1 MTIHIKLLVFASPTF
16 FVFGCLLF
24 ILLGHTAAQKYRS
37 SAFFPRFSHIPP
49 DTTPFRVSLPR
60 DRENCILLRL
70 SILQPCTYMEIK
82 RTLLFKPFSAGY
94 HFMECKKRIKSLL
107 PLGGNTQFQIS
118 VSFFL
123 VFFRIKCFDHMHP
136 IVMYAA

>member
-37 SAFFPRFSHIPP
+37 TAFFPRFSHIP

-60 DRENCILLRL
+60 DRENCILLG
-70 SILQPCTYMEIK
+70 Y
-82 RTLLFKPFSAGY
+82 LFYSLAHIHGN
-94 HFMECKKRIKSLL
+94 KKDL
-107 PLGGNTQFQIS
+107 TFQT
-118 VSFFL
+118 V
-123 VFFRIKCFDHMHP
+123 
-136 IVMYAA
+136 